1 MYLKHFCRLFT
12 GISHLPKN
20 HTSTSFRFLATTIWL
35 PSEHTSKSYLVLHKE
50 NFAAYFPRNYFNFL
64 KFFFLCKSVD
74 IHCIYVYKIQGCY
87 NTPFIILPKI
97 LILPTF
103 QWLQTKTSCA
113 YFIHFSIKLQ
123 LTLHKGS
130 DFPFSVWQCFCAYEC
145 GYLVWLARR
154 GQLVR
159 CFMRQTPSLPSF
171 LVGVKKEHTLPIQSQ
186 KL

>member
-130 DFPFSVWQCFCAYEC
+130 DFPFSVCGSVFVRMSVAIWFGWRGEGSWCGVLCA
-145 GYLVWLARR
+145 R
-154 GQLVR
+154 
-159 CFMRQTPSLPSF
+159 LPPYPLF
-171 LVGVKKEHTLPIQSQ
+171 
-186 KL
+186 